1 MTLSLLRLGP
11 ERDDCFAMV
20 LKEGQ
25 PTLPA
30 ISVSVH
36 TTVDSELQFFRR
48 PQRRVS
54 EVHRGSWALPNW
66 GLSCARRRIRSRSSL
81 VTFGL
86 PGRGRDFHRQ
96 YQRK

>member
-30 ISVSVH
+30 ISASVH
-36 TTVDSELQFFRR
+36 TTVDSELQGT
-48 PQRRVS
+48 VT
-54 EVHRGSWALPNW
+54 
-66 GLSCARRRIRSRSSL
+66 LS
-81 VTFGL
+81 V
-86 PGRGRDFHRQ
+86 
-96 YQRK
+96 